1 MHKKSLSNNFSI
13 ENIINRKHSLKL
25 YIFRLYSVLITFS
38 AILNVVVV
46 ELSLNIC
53 DSLLFFLKQTQILF
67 LKICS

>member
-38 AILNVVVV
+38 AILNVVVD
-46 ELSLNIC
+46 LNCPSIYV
-53 DSLLFFLKQTQILF
+53 ILCCF
-67 LKICS
+67 S